1 MQVVLMLKKN
11 FIMNNESHREHEYT
25 MYTDT
30 HTQALNI
37 CVVVVALISSGQGW
51 RAGARGT
58 GGS

>member
-1 MQVVLMLKKN
+1 MSPT
-11 FIMNNESHREHEYT
+11 ESMSTLCTQTH
-25 MYTDT
+25 T

-51 RAGARGT
+51 RAGARGA

>member
-1 MQVVLMLKKN
+1 
-11 FIMNNESHREHEYT
+11 MNNESYREHEYT
-25 MYTDT
+25 VYTDT